1 MKIERQEINEFFN
14 EDLSKMNKNNINSE
28 NIESNENDK
37 KNPDSSR
44 SSLDLEKINYFSNL
58 TDNENLKQNFLNDN
72 LFPIELV
79 GKHYAYSTEEIMII
93 KDLVKSSLYL
103 GISNFGVMQVKEK
116 KTFLYFVVQKK
127 LIDEYTF
134 IKLFSICELIPG
146 ATLIQILLCVYY
158 IKTKSFWLAL
168 LGIALFLLP
177 GIFCLTVTFLLI
189 SKFINQF
196 YEYKFFLILE
206 TGVAQSGLALLLNFL
221 TFQFIKLLNSNFQ
234 SGIVIITVVTLLVKD
249 NLLIMLLLFCI
260 MGYLSMKK
268 SEQQNIVH
276 YLDDTINTTIHY
288 TSSNYR
294 YIAILVYLLCFLGIC
309 FFSYVLWLDPQNLVF
324 KFYTMGSLIFMDYST
339 INFLDSYLNF
349 KLEKIII
356 SFGFICLF
364 QGHVFNLLIVLML
377 DHGLIQM
384 LLYLTVLYFPSIIFG
399 YVALKAINKI
409 DYNKDFQLFMKGM
422 RTTSLGFIF
431 SIVPSLWNCTCLQ
444 NKYYHWVFGSLIV
457 LNGWYWFYK
466 RKFLLGSSTTIV
478 SSVIIAII
486 TDNLSSNNTDNLSP
500 NITN

>member
-1 MKIERQEINEFFN
+1 MSIKTQEINEFFN
-14 EDLSKMNKNNINSE
+14 EDLSEMTKNNNNELNSKE
-28 NIESNENDK
+28 NKE
-37 KNPDSSR
+37 PDSSR
-44 SSLDLEKINYFSNL
+44 SSLDLEKINYFAVLS
-58 TDNENLKQNFLNDN
+58 DNENLKQNFLNDN

-79 GKHYAYSTEEIMII
+79 GQHYATIEEQMTI
-93 KDLVKSSLYL
+93 KDVIKSALYL

-116 KTFLYFVVQKK
+116 KTFLYFVVQRK
-127 LIDEYTF
+127 LMDEYTF
-134 IKLFSICELIPG
+134 IKLFSVCELIPG

-158 IKTKSFWLAL
+158 IKTKSFWWAL
-168 LGIALFLLP
+168 LAIVLFLLP
-177 GIFCLTVTFLLI
+177 GIFCLTISFSLI
-189 SKFINQF
+189 SKFIKKF

-234 SGIVIITVVTLLVKD
+234 SGIVIITVGTLLVKD
-249 NLLIMLLLFCI
+249 NLLIMLLLFGI

-268 SEQQNIVH
+268 SEQHNLVN
-276 YLDDTINTTIHY
+276 YLDETINTFIRN

-309 FFSYVLWLDPQNLVF
+309 FFSYVLWLDPENLVF

-349 KLEKIII
+349 KLEKVII

-384 LLYLTVLYFPSIIFG
+384 LFYLSVLYFPSIIFG
-399 YVALKAINKI
+399 YVGLKAIHNI
-409 DYNKDFQLFMKGM
+409 NNNKDFQLFLKGM

-431 SIVPSLWNCTCLQ
+431 SIVPSLWNCTCLE
-444 NKYYHWVFGSLIV
+444 NKYYHWVFGTLIV
-457 LNGWYWFYK
+457 MNGWYWFYK
-466 RKFLLGSSTTIV
+466 RKFLLGSAITIF
-478 SSVIIAII
+478 SSIIVAVI
-486 TDNLSSNNTDNLSP
+486 TDRLSSSNNE
-500 NITN
+500 

>member
-1 MKIERQEINEFFN
+1 MSIKNQEINEFFN
-14 EDLSKMNKNNINSE
+14 EDLSEMNKNNINNE
-28 NIESNENDK
+28 TNINEK
-37 KNPDSSR
+37 KDPDSSR
-44 SSLDLEKINYFSNL
+44 SSLNLEKINYFADLS
-58 TDNENLKQNFLNDN
+58 DNENLKQNFLNDN
-72 LFPIELV
+72 LFPLELV
-79 GKHYAYSTEEIMII
+79 GQQYAPSIQEPMII
-93 KDLVKSSLYL
+93 KDLIKSALYL

-127 LIDEYTF
+127 LMDEYTF

-168 LGIALFLLP
+168 LGIFLFLLP
-177 GIFCLTVTFLLI
+177 GIFCLTIAFLLVYK
-189 SKFINQF
+189 SINKF
-196 YEYKFFLILE
+196 YEYKFCLILE

-234 SGIVIITVVTLLVKD
+234 SGIVIITVGTLLVKD

-268 SEQQNIVH
+268 SEQQNSVN
-276 YLDDTINTTIHY
+276 YLDDTINTAIRY

-294 YIAILVYLLCFLGIC
+294 YFALFVYLLIFLGIC
-309 FFSYVLWLDPQNLVF
+309 FFSYVLWLDPKNLIF

-349 KLEKIII
+349 KLDKIII

-364 QGHVFNLLIVLML
+364 QGHVFNLLIVLMM
-377 DHGLIQM
+377 DQGVIKMLI
-384 LLYLTVLYFPSIIFG
+384 YLFVLYFPSIIFG
-399 YVALKAINKI
+399 YIALKAIHKI
-409 DYNKDFQLFMKGM
+409 NYNKDFQLFLKGM

-431 SIVPSLWNCTCLQ
+431 SIVPSLWNCTCLE
-444 NKYYHWVFGSLIV
+444 NKYYHWVFGTLIV
-457 LNGWYWFYK
+457 LHGWYWFYK
-466 RKFLLGSSTTIV
+466 RKFLIGSAITIL
-478 SSVIIAII
+478 SSIFIGVI
-486 TDNLSSNNTDNLSP
+486 TDNLSSNNN
-500 NITN
+500 NK

>member
-1 MKIERQEINEFFN
+1 MSILSQEINEFFT
-14 EDLSKMNKNNINSE
+14 EDLSEKNKNNN
-28 NIESNENDK
+28 NMPNDESNNNDK
-37 KNPDSSR
+37 KEPDSSR
-44 SSLDLEKINYFSNL
+44 SSLDLEKINYFAILS
-58 TDNENLKQNFLNDN
+58 DNENLKQNFLNDN

-79 GKHYAYSTEEIMII
+79 GQHYAPEIDEPMKI
-93 KDLVKSSLYL
+93 KDVVKSALYL

-127 LIDEYTF
+127 LMDEYTF

-158 IKTKSFWLAL
+158 IKTKSFWIAL
-168 LGIALFLLP
+168 LGIFLFLLP

-189 SKFINQF
+189 SKFIDRF
-196 YEYKFFLILE
+196 YEYKFFLIIE

-234 SGIVIITVVTLLVKD
+234 SGIVIITVGTLLVKD
-249 NLLIMLLLFCI
+249 TLLIMLLLFCI

-268 SEQQNIVH
+268 SEQQASVH
-276 YLDDTINTTIHY
+276 YLDDTINTAIRY

-294 YIAILVYLLCFLGIC
+294 YIAILIYLLCFLAIC
-309 FFSYVLWLDPQNLVF
+309 FISYVLWLDPNNLLF

-349 KLEKIII
+349 TIQKIII

-364 QGHVFNLLIVLML
+364 QGHVFNLLIVLMM
-377 DHGLIQM
+377 DRGLIRM
-384 LLYLTVLYFPSIIFG
+384 LIYLFVLYFPSILLG
-399 YVALKAINKI
+399 YIAFKAIHKI
-409 DYNKDFQLFMKGM
+409 NYNKELQLFLKGM

-431 SIVPSLWNCTCLQ
+431 SIVPSLWQCTCLE
-444 NKYYHWVFGSLIV
+444 NKYYHWVFGTLIV
-457 LNGWYWFYK
+457 LHGWYWFYK
-466 RKFLLGSSTTIV
+466 RKFLIGSLITIL
-478 SSVIIAII
+478 SSVLIAII
-486 TDNLSSNNTDNLSP
+486 SNNFSSKSN
-500 NITN
+500 NN